1 MSALP
6 PPLARLIQE
15 LVKLPGIGEKTATR
29 LAFHLLRTERRD
41 VELLARGAG
50 QDARRNQAVLHLPG
64 AHGRTIRAP
73 CAAIRNATPTSICVV
88 ERPADLIAL
97 ERSGQFK
104 GRYHVLHGCLAP
116 LDGVGPEELRI
127 AELLHRLE
135 DGSVREVVIATNPTV
150 EGEATALYLARLIK
164 PLGVRVTRIAHGL
177 PMGADVE
184 YADSYDSR
192 QSPRRPARDVGAP
205 FIPRRRPDR
214 THPASRAEE

>member
-15 LVKLPGIGEKTATR
+15 LVKLPSIGEKTATR
-29 LAFHLLRTERRD
+29 LAFHLLRADRHD
-41 VELLARGAG
+41 VELLAEALVTMRNEIKLCSICLALTAEDPCGLC
-50 QDARRNQAVLHLPG
+50 QDPRRDAD
-64 AHGRTIRAP
+64 A
-73 CAAIRNATPTSICVV
+73 ICVV

-116 LDGVGPEELRI
+116 LDGVGPEQLRI
-127 AELLHRLE
+127 AELLRRLE
-135 DGSVREVVIATNPTV
+135 NGHVQEVVIATNPTV
-150 EGEATALYLARLIK
+150 EGEATALYLSRLIK

-184 YADSYDSR
+184 YADSTTLGKALEG
-192 QSPRRPARDVGAP
+192 RR
-205 FIPRRRPDR
+205 
-214 THPASRAEE
+214 EM

>member
-1 MSALP
+1 MLP
-6 PPLARLIQE
+6 APLARLIQE

-29 LAFHLLRTERRD
+29 LAFHFLRTDRRD
-41 VELLARGAG
+41 VEALAEALVKMREGTRLCSVCLGLTA
-50 QDARRNQAVLHLPG
+50 DD
-64 AHGRTIRAP
+64 P
-73 CAAIRNATPTSICVV
+73 CALCADPQRDAGAVCVV

-127 AELLHRLE
+127 AELLRRLE

-150 EGEATALYLARLIK
+150 EGEATALYLSRLIK

-184 YADSYDSR
+184 YADSMTLGKALEG
-192 QSPRRPARDVGAP
+192 RR
-205 FIPRRRPDR
+205 
-214 THPASRAEE
+214 EM

>member
-29 LAFHLLRTERRD
+29 LAFHFLRTERRD
-41 VELLARGAG
+41 IDLLAEALVKMRDETKLCSVCLGLTA
-50 QDARRNQAVLHLPG
+50 DD
-64 AHGRTIRAP
+64 P
-73 CAAIRNATPTSICVV
+73 CALCSDPQRDPTAICVV
-88 ERPADLIAL
+88 EGPADLIAL

-116 LDGVGPEELRI
+116 LDGVGPEDLRV
-127 AELLHRLE
+127 AELLRRLQ
-135 DGSVREVVIATNPTV
+135 DGSVREVVLATNPTL

-164 PLGVRVTRIAHGL
+164 PIGPRVTRIAHGL

-184 YADSYDSR
+184 YADSGTLGKALEG
-192 QSPRRPARDVGAP
+192 RRDM
-205 FIPRRRPDR
+205 
-214 THPASRAEE
+214 

>member
-15 LVKLPGIGEKTATR
+15 LVKLPGVGEKTATR

-41 VELLARGAG
+41 IELLADALVKMRQETKLCSLCLGLTATDPCALCT
-50 QDARRNQAVLHLPG
+50 DARRD
-64 AHGRTIRAP
+64 
-73 CAAIRNATPTSICVV
+73 ATAICVV

-97 ERSGQFK
+97 ERSGQFR

-116 LDGVGPEELRI
+116 LDGVGPEDLRV
-127 AELLHRLE
+127 AELLHRLQ

-164 PLGVRVTRIAHGL
+164 PIGPRVTRIAHGL

-184 YADSYDSR
+184 YADSGTLAKALEG
-192 QSPRRPARDVGAP
+192 RR
-205 FIPRRRPDR
+205 
-214 THPASRAEE
+214 EM

>member
-15 LVKLPGIGEKTATR
+15 LVKLPSVGEKTATR
-29 LAFHLLRTERRD
+29 LAFHLLRADRHD
-41 VELLARGAG
+41 VELLA
-50 QDARRNQAVLHLPG
+50 DALIKMREGTKLCSVCLGLTADD
-64 AHGRTIRAP
+64 P
-73 CAAIRNATPTSICVV
+73 CALCQDPQRDTSSICVV

-116 LDGVGPEELRI
+116 LDGIGPEELRV
-127 AELLHRLE
+127 AELLRRLQ

-164 PLGVRVTRIAHGL
+164 PLGVSVTRIAYGL

-184 YADSYDSR
+184 YADTVTLGKALEG
-192 QSPRRPARDVGAP
+192 RR
-205 FIPRRRPDR
+205 
-214 THPASRAEE
+214 EM